1 MELATAGRHQIDMVK
16 AASKRIFVPGDV
28 VMAKEDLATGEL
40 MRFGSGPYEVVGSER
55 PFGGTEWLFLKRL
68 PDGPRLEKS
77 VHPSCLVAESS
88 LGALS
93 SIHTEQSS

>member
-1 MELATAGRHQIDMVK
+1 MAARHQTDMAK
-16 AASKRIFVPGDV
+16 AATKRMFVPGDV
-28 VMAKEDLATGEL
+28 VTAKQDLATGEL
-40 MRFGSGPYEVVGSER
+40 ARFGSGPYEVVGSER

-77 VHPSCLVAESS
+77 VHPSCLVPESS